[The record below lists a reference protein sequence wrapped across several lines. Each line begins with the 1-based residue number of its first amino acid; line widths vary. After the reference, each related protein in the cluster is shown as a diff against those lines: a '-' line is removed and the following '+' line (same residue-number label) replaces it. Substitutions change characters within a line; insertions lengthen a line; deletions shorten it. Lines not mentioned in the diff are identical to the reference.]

1 MTKETYRRYL
11 KTQHWQQIRT
21 EVLQRANGRCE
32 RCGYEPW
39 KPGALQVH
47 HLSYDRVGRE
57 SLEDLVAICP
67 RCHMKIHGVDTTSK
81 RNPENV
87 QKHNKE

>member
-1 MTKETYRRYL
+1 MDKKTYKRYL
-11 KTQHWQQIRT
+11 RTQHWQQIRAK
-21 EVLQRANGRCE
+21 VLQRANGRCE

-39 KPGALQVH
+39 RPGTLQVH
-47 HLSYDRVGRE
+47 HLSYDRLGAE

-67 RCHMKIHGVDTTSK
+67 RCHMKIHAVDAKSK

-87 QKHNKE
+87 QKHSKE